1 MIVLPPW
8 QVQLLNQGDIEVD
21 FRLVHRE
28 GKFAPR
34 PGEGAHRNQN
44 TTCSPLHFPVVLML
58 VLRNMPSN
66 SQMGITLKDLRKG

>member
-1 MIVLPPW
+1 MGSRYRIS

-34 PGEGAHRNQN
+34 CAVD
-44 TTCSPLHFPVVLML
+44 L
-58 VLRNMPSN
+58 
-66 SQMGITLKDLRKG
+66 LKRLPNGPFRLGDRDVDLPRSC